1 MKKLQTTTKRGFT
14 LIELLVVVAIIGLL
28 ASIVLVSLEDART
41 KARNSA
47 KIQMVQQYVN
57 AIELYRSSN
66 ETYPQYGSNSSLI
79 NSDNYACL
87 GYGNSEPCFG
97 SYDMA
102 GDTSLNT
109 NIATNFGGDNI
120 PKSENSVDTGIF
132 GDRKG
137 IVYGCDTSEC
147 KNFTIRWYLEGLN
160 QNCGGTEIQRVVFA
174 NFNGATYCLYKSA
187 NEYET

>member
-1 MKKLQTTTKRGFT
+1 MT
-14 LIELLVVVAIIGLL
+14 
-28 ASIVLVSLEDART
+28 
-41 KARNSA
+41 
-47 KIQMVQQYVN
+47 
-57 AIELYRSSN
+57 
-66 ETYPQYGSNSSLI
+66 
-79 NSDNYACL
+79 
-87 GYGNSEPCFG
+87 
-97 SYDMA
+97 

-120 PKSENSVDTGIF
+120 PKSENSVDAGIL
-132 GDRKG
+132 GDVKG

-160 QNCGGTEIQRVVFA
+160 QNCGGTQRVVFP